1 MTKLFGTD
9 GIRGRANVY
18 PITPDN
24 MMKVAM
30 ALGYKLR
37 TLSEDGECR
46 IIIGKDTRKSSYMI
60 ENALCAGFI
69 AAGAN
74 VFTTGPLP
82 TPAISFLTRQMRCD
96 AGVMISA
103 SHNPYYDN
111 GIKLFDKKGFK
122 LSPLVENDIEEL
134 VLNSSF
140 DDLCCHN
147 DKLGQEIKIED
158 AYGRYIEYLKTIFPK
173 EEDLHGMKIVVDS
186 ANGAAHRIAGEVFWE
201 LGAEV
206 IKIGNS
212 PNGFNI
218 NENCGSMHPEILSK
232 TVIENAADFGIALD
246 GDADRIVIVDEK
258 GEVASGDQLLALIAV
273 YFKKRNLLSKS
284 AIVATIMSNGNLDRH
299 LDKIGISVIR
309 SSVGDKYVFE
319 EMIKNGINFGGEN
332 SGHIILGDFGS
343 TGDGLAVGLLVATI
357 LRQSKQK
364 ASEILKVFDEMPQIK
379 DEVWYEDKITDA
391 QWDQIQIEV
400 GQFQQQIKSQGGS
413 VIVRKSGTEKKV
425 RIMIECNDIKL
436 AKEIVGKIAD
446 VIKINIK

>member
-24 MMKVAM
+24 MMKVAI

-37 TLSEDGECR
+37 TLSPDGECR

-103 SHNPYYDN
+103 SHNPYHDN
-111 GIKLFDKKGFK
+111 GIKLFDKRGFK
-122 LSPLVENDIEEL
+122 LSQGLEAEIEEL
-134 VLNSSF
+134 VLNKSF

-147 DKLGQEIKIED
+147 DKLGQEIKIQD

-186 ANGAAHRIAGEVFWE
+186 ANGAAHRIAREVFWE
-201 LGAEV
+201 LGSEV
-206 IKIGNS
+206 ITIGDE

-218 NENCGSMHPEILSK
+218 NDQCGSMHPELLSK
-232 TVIENAADFGIALD
+232 TVIDNKADLGIALD
-246 GDADRIVIVDEK
+246 GDADRIVICDEK
-258 GEVASGDQLLALIAV
+258 GQIISGDQLLALIAT
-273 YFKKRNLLSKS
+273 FASF
-284 AIVATIMSNGNLDRH
+284 
-299 LDKIGISVIR
+299 ISFD
-309 SSVGDKYVFE
+309 ST
-319 EMIKNGINFGGEN
+319 
-332 SGHIILGDFGS
+332 IILTFFSVPD
-343 TGDGLAVGLLVATI
+343 
-357 LRQSKQK
+357 LRT
-364 ASEILKVFDEMPQIK
+364 
-379 DEVWYEDKITDA
+379 ITDPP
-391 QWDQIQIEV
+391 
-400 GQFQQQIKSQGGS
+400 
-413 VIVRKSGTEKKV
+413 
-425 RIMIECNDIKL
+425 
-436 AKEIVGKIAD
+436 
-446 VIKINIK
+446 

>member
-1 MTKLFGTD
+1 MAKLFGTD

-24 MMKVAM
+24 IMKVAM
-30 ALGYKLR
+30 ALGHKL
-37 TLSEDGECR
+37 LSLSNDGQCR

-122 LSPLVENDIEEL
+122 LSPDLEAEIEES
-134 VLNSSF
+134 VLNNSF

-147 DKLGQEIKIED
+147 DKLGEEIKIED
-158 AYGRYIEYLKTIFPK
+158 AYGRYIEYLKTVFPK
-173 EEDLHGMKIVVDS
+173 DEDLHGMKIVVDS
-186 ANGAAHRIAGEVFWE
+186 ANGAAHRIAGELFWE

-206 IKIGNS
+206 ITIGDE
-212 PNGFNI
+212 PDGFNI
-218 NENCGSMHPEILSK
+218 NQNCGSMHPEKLIKS
-232 TVIENAADFGIALD
+232 VIENKADFGIALD
-246 GDADRIVIVDEK
+246 GDADRIVICDEK
-258 GEVASGDQLLALIAV
+258 GKIASGDQLIALIAT
-273 YFKKRNLLSKS
+273 YFKKRNLLKRQ
-284 AIVATIMSNGNLDRH
+284 AIVVTIMSNGNLDRY
-299 LDKIGISVIR
+299 LDALGISTIR
-309 SSVGDKYVFE
+309 TRVGDKHVSE
-319 EMIKNGINFGGEN
+319 EMIKSGINFGGEN

-357 LRQSKQK
+357 LRQGHNN
-364 ASEILKVFDEMPQIK
+364 ASEIFKVFEEMPQVK
-379 DEVWYEDKITDA
+379 EEVLYNNVITDL
-391 QWDQIQIEV
+391 QWDIIQKATEKR
-400 GQFQQQIKSQGGS
+400 QDQLKREGGS
-413 VIVRKSGTEKKV
+413 VIVRRSGTEKKV
-425 RIMIECNDIKL
+425 RIMVESNDLKL
-436 AKEIVGKIAD
+436 AKAIAIKLVNIVKS
-446 VIKINIK
+446 NI